1 MGCFVVPMAEAII
14 VSVAKKVV
22 EKKEKKAAL
31 ENVTGNEGT
40 NSLEMKPRE
49 SQQTGFDW
57 SQKLSWL
64 NRLLWGGVFLLAIE
78 HIWHGEVVLW
88 PPFLTAMRNPSEI
101 PIMLHEMA
109 TIGTSMAVF
118 VTLVWV
124 VMVAVADNKMKH
136 VLREAYKKN

>member
-14 VSVAKKVV
+14 VSIAKKVV
-22 EKKEKKAAL
+22 EKKEKKAVL
-31 ENVTGNEGT
+31 ENGNENKGI
-40 NSLEMKPRE
+40 SLEMEQRE
-49 SQQTGFDW
+49 FEQTRLNW

-109 TIGTSMAVF
+109 TVGTSMAIF

-124 VMVAVADNKMKH
+124 VMVTVAENKMKH
-136 VLREAYKKN
+136 ALREAYKKN